1 VGDRVVLLK
10 AADWLSGASR
20 RFVKEDK
27 AGPFGK
33 LRAGSSLN
41 LCYVQDDEFIKNS
54 PH

>member
-20 RFVKEDK
+20 RFVKFVKEDK
-27 AGPFGK
+27 AGP
-33 LRAGSSLN
+33 SLN
-41 LCYVQDDEFIKNS
+41 LRYVQDDEFIKNS